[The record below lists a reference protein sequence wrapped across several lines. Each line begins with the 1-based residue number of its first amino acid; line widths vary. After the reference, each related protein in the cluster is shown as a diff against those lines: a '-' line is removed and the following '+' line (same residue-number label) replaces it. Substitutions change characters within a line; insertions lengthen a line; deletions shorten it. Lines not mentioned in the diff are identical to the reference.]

1 MTLPVISLFLIYS
14 LTSKN
19 TNEITT
25 FSEYHIYVNKNDIHI
40 KT

>member
-25 FSEYHIYVNKNDIHI
+25 FSGYLYVNKNDIHI